1 MKAIQ
6 TFASVLLLIAVGCGT
21 TGQRHSIEHHA
32 PATRLVTI
40 PAQPRPLEI
49 NLRKTAVIV
58 VDMQNDFVTKG
69 GLLDRVGIEV
79 AGIQKIVPRIRETL
93 ELARKAGLTIVYLKM
108 GYRPDLSDIGSEDS
122 PMGVENRRA
131 HVGEKMCAPD
141 GREGRFL
148 VRDTWNTDIVDE
160 LRPQSG
166 DIIVYKTRYS
176 GFYNT
181 ELDAILKRRGMRT
194 LMMMGCTTSV
204 CVESTLRDAMFRDY
218 SPVLLS
224 DCTAEPIGQEFP
236 RSNHEASLFLIRE
249 APFGAVATS
258 ADFAKALEGLKQ

>member
-1 MKAIQ
+1 MKVIQ
-6 TFASVLLLIAVGCGT
+6 TFALVLLLTAVGCGT
-21 TGQRHSIEHHA
+21 TGQRHSKEHHA
-32 PATRLVTI
+32 PAMKVVAV
-40 PAQPRPLEI
+40 PAQPRPLELD
-49 NLRKTAVIV
+49 LRKTAIIV
-58 VDMQNDFVTKG
+58 VDMQNDFVTRG
-69 GLLDRVGIEV
+69 GLLDRIGIDV
-79 AGIQKIVPRIRETL
+79 TGIQKIVPRVRETL
-93 ELARKAGLTIVYLKM
+93 ALARKAGLTIVYLKM

-122 PMGVENRRA
+122 PMGMDNRRA
-131 HVGEKMCAPD
+131 NVGGKMRAPD

-148 VRDTWNTDIVDE
+148 VRDTWNTDIVEE
-160 LRPQSG
+160 LRPQPG

-194 LMMMGCTTSV
+194 LIMMGCTTSV

-224 DCTAEPIGQEFP
+224 DCTAEPIGQELP

-258 ADFAKALEGLKQ
+258 ADFTKALEALK